1 MRFDAKL
8 NALQRVIDKGQFNL
22 SYEGILN
29 NQYVKIQKWNDVCT
43 ALRVLREVDWLSEDS
58 NSRLLDDYLENRGEG
73 DSIEVPAP
81 EFQALH
87 EASTRI
93 QFASYLWQ
101 CKYIADLGPICI
113 PQTDMV

>member
-1 MRFDAKL
+1 MRFDVKL
-8 NALQRVIDKGQFNL
+8 NALQRVIDNDQFIL
-22 SYEGILN
+22 TFEEILN

-43 ALRVLREVDWLSEDS
+43 ALRVLREVDWLPEDS

-87 EASTRI
+87 EASQRYNSGLPVVMNILRTQAR
-93 QFASYLWQ
+93 S
-101 CKYIADLGPICI
+101 
-113 PQTDMV
+113 TSN